1 MVSEN
6 DDSPGL
12 GTELSTPVL
21 AASHIQ
27 MFSLSESVLAS
38 LVELPAL
45 EMPGG
50 GVAPGMRVLIQ
61 YVDLKQLQLFKYC
74 NYFRTSDS

>member
-12 GTELSTPVL
+12 GPELGTPVL
-21 AASHIQ
+21 TAPHIQ
-27 MFSLSESVLAS
+27 MFRLSDSVLAS
-38 LVELPAL
+38 LIELPAL

-50 GVAPGMRVLIQ
+50 GVAPGMF
-61 YVDLKQLQLFKYC
+61 LF
-74 NYFRTSDS
+74 YFTYNLPGKLNSM